1 MARTVEEK
9 LQRVPPQNIEAEQA
23 ILGGVLLDN
32 TAIDRVLELLAP
44 EDFYREAHRKL
55 FRAMVAMTNRGEPVD
70 VLTLT
75 EELRR
80 EELLQEIGGAAY
92 LAELLEQVPT
102 AANVAYYARIVREK
116 AILRSLIETC
126 TAIAARAYDAA
137 PGEVDNFL
145 DHAEQELFRISE
157 RRFSTHFTD
166 TRTLMLH
173 AVAVVEDLF
182 ERKEMIT
189 GVPTGFIDLDR
200 LTGGLQPS
208 DLIIVAARPGLGKTA
223 FALNVALNA
232 ARHPER
238 GVGVAIFSLEMS
250 KEQLGLRMLCSEA
263 RVDPTKLRTGSYSQ
277 RDLQSL
283 VHVASSLAE
292 APIMVDDSGALS
304 ILELRAKARRL
315 KRDKDFRLG
324 LVIVDYLQLLRCHE
338 RRESREQEISLIS
351 RSLKALAKELNVPIM
366 ALAQLNRQ
374 VETRANRKPI
384 LADLRESGAIEQD
397 ADVIIFLSRPHLHD
411 PDADPFEVVVDVA
424 KQRNGPTDEV
434 RLHYTP
440 AYTRF
445 EDYVPPELDRGF
457 GAEV

>member
-1 MARTVEEK
+1 
-9 LQRVPPQNIEAEQA
+9 
-23 ILGGVLLDN
+23 
-32 TAIDRVLELLAP
+32 
-44 EDFYREAHRKL
+44 
-55 FRAMVAMTNRGEPVD
+55 
-70 VLTLT
+70 
-75 EELRR
+75 
-80 EELLQEIGGAAY
+80 
-92 LAELLEQVPT
+92 
-102 AANVAYYARIVREK
+102 
-116 AILRSLIETC
+116 
-126 TAIAARAYDAA
+126 
-137 PGEVDNFL
+137 
-145 DHAEQELFRISE
+145 
-157 RRFSTHFTD
+157 
-166 TRTLMLH
+166 
-173 AVAVVEDLF
+173 
-182 ERKEMIT
+182 
-189 GVPTGFIDLDR
+189 
-200 LTGGLQPS
+200 
-208 DLIIVAARPGLGKTA
+208 
-223 FALNVALNA
+223 
-232 ARHPER
+232 
-238 GVGVAIFSLEMS
+238 
-250 KEQLGLRMLCSEA
+250 
-263 RVDPTKLRTGSYSQ
+263 
-277 RDLQSL
+277 
-283 VHVASSLAE
+283 VASSLAE

-324 LVIVDYLQLLRCHE
+324 LVIVDYLQLLRCNE